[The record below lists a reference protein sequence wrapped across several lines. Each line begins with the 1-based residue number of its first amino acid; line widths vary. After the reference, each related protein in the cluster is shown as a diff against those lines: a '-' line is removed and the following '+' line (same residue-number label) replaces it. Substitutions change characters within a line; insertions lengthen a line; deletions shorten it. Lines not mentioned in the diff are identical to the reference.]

1 MGHRILLKKIEFI
14 THNVLRLVTEKPVNY
29 TYTPGQAT
37 EISLDRKGFR
47 DEKRPFTFTSLPE
60 DPELE
65 FTIKVYPAHRGVTEQ
80 LVTLKVGD
88 YLKIGDSWG
97 AINYKGPGTFIA
109 GGAGITPFIAILKDL
124 NRKGQIRGNRLF
136 FGNQYEK
143 DIIYRK
149 KLEIWLGKEV
159 INVLSEEEKEGLPNG
174 YVNRKLLET
183 YNIDLSKYV
192 YLCGPPPMMDSLK
205 ADLYAM
211 GISEG
216 FLITEDM
223 A

>member
-80 LVTLKVGD
+80 
-88 YLKIGDSWG
+88 
-97 AINYKGPGTFIA
+97 
-109 GGAGITPFIAILKDL
+109 
-124 NRKGQIRGNRLF
+124 
-136 FGNQYEK
+136 
-143 DIIYRK
+143 
-149 KLEIWLGKEV
+149 
-159 INVLSEEEKEGLPNG
+159 
-174 YVNRKLLET
+174 
-183 YNIDLSKYV
+183 
-192 YLCGPPPMMDSLK
+192 
-205 ADLYAM
+205 
-211 GISEG
+211 
-216 FLITEDM
+216 
-223 A
+223 